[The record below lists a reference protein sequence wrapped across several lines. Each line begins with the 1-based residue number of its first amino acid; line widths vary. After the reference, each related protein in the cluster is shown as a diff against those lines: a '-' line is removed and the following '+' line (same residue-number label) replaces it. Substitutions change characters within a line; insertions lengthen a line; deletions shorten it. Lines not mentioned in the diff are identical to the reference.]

1 MLKKIFMY
9 SFYLLSPFLLG
20 FSLVSCSSKHS
31 SKKVEKPEKL
41 EDIVFEDLN
50 GERISLRELRG
61 RNLYLKIWASWCSVC
76 LASLENIDKL
86 TKETKNFDVITVVA
100 PGINGEK
107 NKKAF
112 KEWFEKQ
119 TYKNTIVLFDINGD
133 LLKSYNIKIYP
144 SSIIINKNL
153 EVEQVII
160 GDLEYEK
167 IKEIFSK
174 RGEVMDKKIEDI
186 LKINETKPEDIREI
200 YLAGGCFWGVEA
212 YFERIDGVIDS
223 VSGYANGPFANP
235 SYEDLVYRKSGH
247 AETVYIKYDANKVSL
262 STILKHYFRIIDPT
276 SLNKQGGDVGV
287 QYRTG
292 IYYQNEEDRDIAL
305 KEIEIEQ
312 KKYVEKI
319 VVEVLPLKRFDRAEE
334 YHQDYLKKNP
344 NGYCHINLAKASEPI
359 IDSENYKKPSNE
371 ELKAQL
377 TTLQYKVTQENY
389 TEYAFQNEFFDNHE
403 MGIYVDITT
412 GEPLFSSTDKFDS
425 GCGWPS
431 FTKPISSDVVNYE
444 RDNSYNMQRIEV
456 RSRVGDAHLGHVFED
471 GPRAKGGLRY
481 CINSASLRFIPYADM
496 EQEGYG
502 HLKKYVK

>member
-1 MLKKIFMY
+1 MLKKIFLY
-9 SFYLLSPFLLG
+9 SLCLFGFL
-20 FSLVSCSSKHS
+20 SCSDKNL
-31 SKKVEKPEKL
+31 KNGKNIKNLK
-41 EDIVFEDLN
+41 DIIFEDLN
-50 GERISLRELRG
+50 GEQVSFKELKG
-61 RNLYLKIWASWCSVC
+61 RNIYLKVWASWCPIC
-76 LASLENIDKL
+76 LAGLEQIDKL
-86 TKETKNFDVITVVA
+86 SKEKKNFDVVTVVT

-112 KEWFEKQ
+112 KKWFEKQ
-119 TYKNTIVLFDINGD
+119 EYKSIVVLFDINGD
-133 LLKSYNIKIYP
+133 LLKSNNIKVYP
-144 SSIIINKNL
+144 SSIIVNKNL

-160 GDLEYEK
+160 GNLECER
-167 IKEIFSK
+167 IKGIFSGK
-174 RGEVMDKKIEDI
+174 GEIMDTKIEDI
-186 LKINETKPEDIREI
+186 LKINRENPQDIREI

-247 AETVYIKYDANKVSL
+247 VETVYIKYDANKVSL

-276 SLNKQGGDVGV
+276 SLNKQGGDIGV

-292 IYYQNEEDRDIAL
+292 IYYQNEEDKDIAL

-312 KKYVEKI
+312 KKYEKKI
-319 VVEVLPLKRFDRAEE
+319 VVEVLPLERFDRAEE

-344 NGYCHINLAKASEPI
+344 NGYCHVNLSKASEPI
-359 IDSENYKKPSNE
+359 IDSVRYKKPTDN
-371 ELKAQL
+371 ELKEKL
-377 TTLQYKVTQENY
+377 TSLQYKVTQENH

-403 MGIYVDITT
+403 KGIYVDVTT

-456 RSRVGDAHLGHVFED
+456 RSRAGDAHLGHVFED
-471 GPRAKGGLRY
+471 GPKTTGGLRY
-481 CINSASLRFIPYADM
+481 CINSASLKFIPYEEM

-502 HLKKYVK
+502 YLKKYVK

>member
-1 MLKKIFMY
+1 MLKKIFLY
-9 SFYLLSPFLLG
+9 SLCLFGFL
-20 FSLVSCSSKHS
+20 SCSDKNL
-31 SKKVEKPEKL
+31 KNGKNIKNLK
-41 EDIVFEDLN
+41 DIIFEDLN
-50 GERISLRELRG
+50 GEQVSFKELKG
-61 RNLYLKIWASWCSVC
+61 RNIYLKVWASWCPIC
-76 LASLENIDKL
+76 LADLEEIDKL
-86 TKETKNFDVITVVA
+86 SKEKKNFDVVTVVT

-119 TYKNTIVLFDINGD
+119 EYKSIVVLFDINGD
-133 LLKSYNIKIYP
+133 LLKSNNIKVYP
-144 SSIIINKNL
+144 SSIIVNKNL

-160 GDLEYEK
+160 GNLECER
-167 IKEIFSK
+167 IKGIFSGK
-174 RGEVMDKKIEDI
+174 GEIMDTKTEDI
-186 LKINETKPEDIREI
+186 LKINRENPQDIREI

-247 AETVYIKYDANKVSL
+247 VETVYIKYDANKVSL

-276 SLNKQGGDVGV
+276 SLNKQGGDIGV

-292 IYYQNEEDRDIAL
+292 IYYQNEEDKDIAL

-312 KKYVEKI
+312 KKYEKKI
-319 VVEVLPLKRFDRAEE
+319 VVEVLPLERFDRAEE

-344 NGYCHINLAKASEPI
+344 NGYCHVNLSKASEPI
-359 IDSENYKKPSNE
+359 IDSVRYKKPADN
-371 ELKAQL
+371 ELKEKL
-377 TTLQYKVTQENY
+377 TSLQYKVTQENH

-403 MGIYVDITT
+403 KGIYVDVTT

-456 RSRVGDAHLGHVFED
+456 RSRAGDAHLGHVFED
-471 GPRAKGGLRY
+471 GPKTTGGLRY
-481 CINSASLRFIPYADM
+481 CINSASLKFIPYEEM

-502 HLKKYVK
+502 YLKKYIK

>member
-1 MLKKIFMY
+1 MLKKIFLY
-9 SFYLLSPFLLG
+9 SLCLFGFL
-20 FSLVSCSSKHS
+20 SCSDKNL
-31 SKKVEKPEKL
+31 KNRKNIKNLK
-41 EDIVFEDLN
+41 DIIFEDLN
-50 GERISLRELRG
+50 GEQISFKELKE
-61 RNLYLKIWASWCSVC
+61 RNIYLKVWASWCPIC
-76 LASLENIDKL
+76 LAGLEEIDKL
-86 TKETKNFDVITVVA
+86 SKEKKNFDVVTVVT

-119 TYKNTIVLFDINGD
+119 EYKSIVVLFDINGD
-133 LLKSYNIKIYP
+133 LLKSNNIKVYP
-144 SSIIINKNL
+144 SSIVVNKNL

-160 GDLEYEK
+160 GNLEYER
-167 IKEIFSK
+167 IKGIFSGK
-174 RGEVMDKKIEDI
+174 GEIMDTKIEDI
-186 LKINETKPEDIREI
+186 LKINRENSQDIREI

-276 SLNKQGGDVGV
+276 SLNKQGGDIGV

-292 IYYQNEEDRDIAL
+292 IYYQNEEDKDIAL

-312 KKYVEKI
+312 KKYEKKI
-319 VVEVLPLKRFDRAEE
+319 VVEVLPLERFDRAEE

-344 NGYCHINLAKASEPI
+344 NGYCHVNLSKASEPI
-359 IDSENYKKPSNE
+359 IDSVRYKKPADN
-371 ELKAQL
+371 ELKEKL
-377 TTLQYKVTQENY
+377 TLLQYKVTQENH

-403 MGIYVDITT
+403 KGIYVDVTT

-456 RSRVGDAHLGHVFED
+456 RSRAGDAHLGHVFED
-471 GPRAKGGLRY
+471 GPKTTGGLRY
-481 CINSASLRFIPYADM
+481 CINSASLKFIPYEEM

-502 HLKKYVK
+502 YLKKYVK

>member
-1 MLKKIFMY
+1 MLKKIFLY
-9 SFYLLSPFLLG
+9 SLCLFGFL
-20 FSLVSCSSKHS
+20 SCSDKNL
-31 SKKVEKPEKL
+31 KNGKNIKNLK
-41 EDIVFEDLN
+41 DIIFEDLN
-50 GERISLRELRG
+50 GEQVSFKELKG
-61 RNLYLKIWASWCSVC
+61 RNIYLKVWASWCPIC
-76 LASLENIDKL
+76 LAGLEEIDKL
-86 TKETKNFDVITVVA
+86 SKEKKNFDVVTVVT

-112 KEWFEKQ
+112 KKWFEKQ
-119 TYKNTIVLFDINGD
+119 EYKSIVVLFDINGN
-133 LLKSYNIKIYP
+133 LLKSNNIKIYP
-144 SSIIINKNL
+144 SSIIVNKNL

-160 GDLEYEK
+160 GNLECER
-167 IKEIFSK
+167 IKGIFSGK
-174 RGEVMDKKIEDI
+174 GEIMDTKTEDI
-186 LKINETKPEDIREI
+186 LKINRENPQDIKEI

-276 SLNKQGGDVGV
+276 SLNKQGGDIGV

-292 IYYQNEEDRDIAL
+292 IYYQNEEDKDIAL

-312 KKYVEKI
+312 KKYEKKI
-319 VVEVLPLKRFDRAEE
+319 VVEVLPLERFDRAEE

-344 NGYCHINLAKASEPI
+344 NGYCHVNLSKAREPI
-359 IDSENYKKPSNE
+359 IDSVRYKKPTDN
-371 ELKAQL
+371 ELKEKL
-377 TTLQYKVTQENY
+377 TSLQYKVTQENH

-403 MGIYVDITT
+403 KGIYVDVTT

-456 RSRVGDAHLGHVFED
+456 RSRAGDAHLGHVFED
-471 GPRAKGGLRY
+471 GPKTEGGLRY
-481 CINSASLRFIPYADM
+481 CINSASLKFIPYEEM

-502 HLKKYVK
+502 YLKKYVK